1 MTKKNITAVLAFE
14 TDERFNRL
22 TELALFELVGTL
34 TTLAGGVTITE
45 QFGGYRMDN
54 GNNAVEYSY
63 KFELFELDKSTTQA
77 VTDYFIKLK
86 ELNEQESVI
95 INGDF
100 VY

>member
-1 MTKKNITAVLAFE
+1 MNNFTIIMAFK
-14 TDERFNRL
+14 TVAQYNRL
-22 TELALFELVGTL
+22 SERELFEHVDKL
-34 TTLAGGVTITE
+34 TSLAGGVTVTE

-63 KFELFELDKSTTQA
+63 KFELFELDKNTAQT
-77 VTDYFIKLK
+77 VVDYFIKLK
-86 ELNEQESVI
+86 ALNGQESII